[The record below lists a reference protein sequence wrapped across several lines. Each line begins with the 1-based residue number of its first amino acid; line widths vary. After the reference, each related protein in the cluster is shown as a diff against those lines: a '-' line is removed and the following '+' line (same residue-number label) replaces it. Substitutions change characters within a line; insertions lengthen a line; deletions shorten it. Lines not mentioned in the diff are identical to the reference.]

1 MPSFAIASGRMPTQA
16 VVCGRMPS
24 HAIVSQNERH
34 FLSQKVRVSLSF
46 IYIFIF
52 KALFTEVGNALFIRI
67 AEKKLGGF

>member
-1 MPSFAIASGRMPTQA
+1 
-16 VVCGRMPS
+16 MPS
-24 HAIVSQNERH
+24 HAIGSHRMQLLAKTNVL

-52 KALFTEVGNALFIRI
+52 IALFTEAENALFIGV

>member
-1 MPSFAIASGRMPTQA
+1 
-16 VVCGRMPS
+16 MPS
-24 HAIVSQNERH
+24 HAIGSHRMQLLAKTNVL

-52 KALFTEVGNALFIRI
+52 KALFTEAGNALFIRV

>member
-1 MPSFAIASGRMPTQA
+1 MQLLAKTN
-16 VVCGRMPS
+16 VL
-24 HAIVSQNERH
+24 

-52 KALFTEVGNALFIRI
+52 KALFTEAGNVLFIGV

>member
-1 MPSFAIASGRMPTQA
+1 MR
-16 VVCGRMPS
+16 S
-24 HAIVSQNERH
+24 HAIGSHRMQLLAKTNVL

-52 KALFTEVGNALFIRI
+52 KALFTEEGKALFIGV

>member
-1 MPSFAIASGRMPTQA
+1 MQLLAKTN
-16 VVCGRMPS
+16 VL
-24 HAIVSQNERH
+24 

-52 KALFTEVGNALFIRI
+52 KALFTEAGNALFIGV